1 MEKNKVSGFFGDIIR
16 GIATALIITLLG
28 VLIFAGVVK
37 LATLSSAVI
46 KAVNQF
52 IKIISVFLGCSF
64 SLKENKGLLKGV
76 LVGVGYTVLTYLIFA
91 LIGGGVSF
99 GLSFLLDIA
108 LGVVVGGVAGV
119 IAINVKKN

>member
-1 MEKNKVSGFFGDIIR
+1 MEKSNAGLFLSSIVK

-37 LATLSSAVI
+37 IATLNSVVI

-64 SLKENKGLLKGV
+64 SLKENKGLIKGAI
-76 LVGVGYTVLTYLIFA
+76 VGVAATVLTYLIFA

-99 GLSFLLDIA
+99 GLAFLLDII
-108 LGVVVGGVAGV
+108 LGLVVGGVSGV
-119 IAINVKKN
+119 IAVNVKSK